1 MVERS
6 NISILILLQRAKIK
20 SGGMF
25 FGDVESL
32 CGANNGAI
40 LNKRKL
46 KQRGMAIL
54 FCSTHELP

>member
-46 KQRGMAIL
+46 K
-54 FCSTHELP
+54 